1 MSVSGW
7 GQVAFKWGRLAQKR
21 REQRRGVSPAAVRN
35 SQCKDPQ
42 VEISLV
48 PSNINKRDHPTEQD
62 EQEEKGR
69 KWGPPIWRTELRR
82 LTNMK
87 GTLPQVSPGA
97 RYWGATVR
105 SSVPAARSGQPFRG
119 LCYQRRG
126 TKSLTK
132 FLALIRPRL
141 EGVRV
146 SAVHN
151 LALLS
156 HTNCLGVSGALC
168 ANTPPP
174 LPPPRESGEP
184 SCPWDAWWPPK
195 SGECSPQVISPA
207 LW

>member
-1 MSVSGW
+1 M
-7 GQVAFKWGRLAQKR
+7 
-21 REQRRGVSPAAVRN
+21 
-35 SQCKDPQ
+35 
-42 VEISLV
+42 
-48 PSNINKRDHPTEQD
+48 NKR
-62 EQEEKGR
+62 KRSR
-69 KWGPPIWRTELRR
+69 KWGPPIWRTELRH

-87 GTLPQVSPGA
+87 GNLPQASPGA

-119 LCYQRRG
+119 VCYQRRG

-146 SAVHN
+146 SAIHN

-156 HTNCLGVSGALC
+156 HRNCLGVSDALC

-174 LPPPRESGEP
+174 LPPPKKVVNPPVHGTPGGPLRTGSVHLRLFPLLFGRC
-184 SCPWDAWWPPK
+184 SAW
-195 SGECSPQVISPA
+195 
-207 LW
+207 